1 MIYHFED
8 GVYPAEP
15 HKATPDGVGLRS
27 ELPQMKVW
35 RMTIN
40 APQREMRAAKP
51 TSRSEVLKAVLRAER
66 NEKMN
71 RKDYQKG
78 REDGL
83 AMAMEIVQKGGV
95 EALEREIRFRNL
107 TRIRTPLDLEELNQ
121 ATDKIK
127 RNTISTVIALTIAT
141 LMDEFGLGKERIRRF
156 RNRFDMKAE
165 CVMDD
170 LVTWSDLVADIEKR
184 AGIDLDFS
192 FE

>member
-1 MIYHFED
+1 
-8 GVYPAEP
+8 
-15 HKATPDGVGLRS
+15 
-27 ELPQMKVW
+27 
-35 RMTIN
+35 
-40 APQREMRAAKP
+40 
-51 TSRSEVLKAVLRAER
+51 
-66 NEKMN
+66 MN